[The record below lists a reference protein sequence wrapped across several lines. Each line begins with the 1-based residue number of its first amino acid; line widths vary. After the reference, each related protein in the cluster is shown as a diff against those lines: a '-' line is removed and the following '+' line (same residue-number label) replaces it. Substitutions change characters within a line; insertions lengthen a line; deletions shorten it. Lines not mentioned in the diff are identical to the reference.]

1 MSPKPNWLH
10 GVRPFASPLAA
21 LASGGNVYEEGS
33 TGTDRGAAHDDGA
46 LLFYGLGGELRENC
60 EPHSAERF
68 HHGSPIRSRWRL
80 YGSIRHRVSK
90 HAGVLPRSSNAD
102 THLR

>member
-1 MSPKPNWLH
+1 MKRGLL
-10 GVRPFASPLAA
+10 ALTAA
-21 LASGGNVYEEGS
+21 LLN
-33 TGTDRGAAHDDGA
+33 DDGA

-60 EPHSAERF
+60 EPHCAERF

-80 YGSIRHRVSK
+80 YGPIRHRASK

-102 THLR
+102 THLRLLYQD